1 MQTEVTA
8 AGFPANPNLA
18 IYPHGWIANETGEFE
33 FTYEIRDA
41 DGVTLICGLPYADT
55 LDEVTGAA

>member
-18 IYPHGWIANETGEFE
+18 IYPHGWVDGV
-33 FTYEIRDA
+33 FTYETRGA